1 MSILKVQDFPTDP
14 TTAVFTGAEPVN
26 SVFAGPASGA
36 ASAPAFRPLVPDD
49 IPSGVKLI
57 NANYTVTGADNGL
70 LLVSNVSGSITVTLP
85 NPPPLSSFDI
95 SIENPTPGAL
105 SISPNGLLLDGSASS
120 LSVSKNQGLY
130 IATDGVNYYSQRGM
144 GTGGGGGGTPG
155 GTTGQLQY
163 NSSGAFAGA
172 AGSSVAA
179 SGAIGLGAAPAAGYD
194 LDVTSSAANGGTV
207 HVAKQLTVDAT
218 AQAVNALVV
227 NSPDSSHFPLQINR
241 GSTSYYVNVD
251 PTSNKL
257 EFSGGSG
264 WNLQYDGT
272 SLFVPAGNISA
283 LGGYG
288 IFYGFGT
295 GTSPASGYDL
305 DVTSSSH
312 NGGTAHVAKSLT
324 VSGSPAT
331 VSLDLTGSS
340 TSSPAL
346 IQGTGSGVLRFGDG
360 WEGMQM
366 APNAETQI
374 FSYWGLRLQG
384 QRNTTPPAFISSTA
398 NDPSVTIDAPMGGTG
413 PTLLVNGVANFSA
426 SPTVTTPSGTN
437 ASVTVVESGT
447 PGNFCQMALVEVGA
461 NYFTDAVVADGVVRA
476 TTGKSLRLGTGVGVS
491 SLVLSGGKVTGV
503 SGVATVGMGV
513 PAIVAFFSAAL
524 SGSTSYTGTLL
535 ATAPVGDYRV
545 SAIMF
550 NTSTVAST
558 TISLTVTFRA
568 NAATITLTVCPPTAV
583 TTGNTYLPMNN
594 IVFRH
599 DDATQNIT
607 YTVTSTVAGT
617 VIFTHLYLERLV

>member
-36 ASAPAFRPLVPDD
+36 ASAPGFRPLVPDD

-130 IATDGVNYYSQRGM
+130 IATDGVNYYSERGM

-194 LDVTSSAANGGTV
+194 LDVTASAA
-207 HVAKQLTVDAT
+207 
-218 AQAVNALVV
+218 
-227 NSPDSSHFPLQINR
+227 
-241 GSTSYYVNVD
+241 
-251 PTSNKL
+251 
-257 EFSGGSG
+257 
-264 WNLQYDGT
+264 
-272 SLFVPAGNISA
+272 
-283 LGGYG
+283 
-288 IFYGFGT
+288 
-295 GTSPASGYDL
+295 
-305 DVTSSSH
+305 
-312 NGGTAHVAKSLT
+312 NGGTAHVAKSATFGVAGTAQDT
-324 VSGSPAT
+324 VILIGNASTNPGSSKQTQLGVTSSNSVRGVAASLLGVADAGFAWQTAIDTSGNMGVANGLIAKSVTSPAIN
-331 VSLDLTGSS
+331 LDFTGSS
-340 TSSPAL
+340 QASPAL
-346 IQGTGSGVLRFGDG
+346 IQGINVVSGTASRISVNNGADGIQGGYGVQTQLFGY
-360 WEGMQM
+360 Q
-366 APNAETQI
+366 
-374 FSYWGLRLQG
+374 GLRLG
-384 QRNTTPPAFISSTA
+384 GNRNTTPPAFVVGTG
-398 NDPSVTIDAPMGGTG
+398 NDPSVTIDAPLLGTG
-413 PTLLVNGVANFSA
+413 PTLQVNGLA
-426 SPTVTTPSGTN
+426 TVSTPSGTN
-437 ASVTVVESGT
+437 ASVSIVESGT
-447 PGNFCQMALVEVGA
+447 PGNYCQIALVEVGA